1 MKNTEV
7 TKLAKAMLIE
17 GDNFFVSSRVV
28 AEKFG
33 KEHRHILRSVYHILQ
48 EDKDSE
54 DTFNET
60 NFIASTFRDTK
71 GREYPEFLMTRDG
84 FSLLSMGFT
93 GKEARNWKINFIKAF
108 NHMEATLLKQSRRKR
123 DSDYKVWKEGRD
135 AGKIARNELT
145 GTIKDFIEYAKNQ
158 GSKNADWYYKHYSSM
173 TYKALTMTDHET
185 HSNIHTNSFRDSLEK
200 MELSYLMFAE
210 SMAQNWIVIGMQNE
224 MHYKDIFALV
234 KEKVNI
240 YAQSVYLPL
249 KNANH
254 PKLFVPLSDSTS
266 NISAANESPKKLL
279 KKVSK

>member
-7 TKLAKAMLIE
+7 TKLAKTMLVD
-17 GDNFFVSSRVV
+17 GDNFFVSSRIV

-33 KEHRHILRSVYHILQ
+33 KEHRHVLRNVYHILQ
-48 EDKDSE
+48 EGKDSD

-60 NFIASTFRDTK
+60 NFVASTFRDTK

-123 DSDYKVWKEGRD
+123 DADYKIWKEGRD

-173 TYKALTMTDHET
+173 TYKALAMTDYET
-185 HSNIHTNSFRDSLEK
+185 YSSINTNSFRDSLEK

-210 SMAQNWIVIGMQNE
+210 SMAQSWIVLGMQNN
-224 MHYKDIFALV
+224 MHYKDIFVLV

-249 KNANH
+249 KNANN
-254 PKLFVPLSDSTS
+254 PKLFVPLLDDVLKNGVIKSS
-266 NISAANESPKKLL
+266 KKLL
-279 KKVSK
+279 KKVSN